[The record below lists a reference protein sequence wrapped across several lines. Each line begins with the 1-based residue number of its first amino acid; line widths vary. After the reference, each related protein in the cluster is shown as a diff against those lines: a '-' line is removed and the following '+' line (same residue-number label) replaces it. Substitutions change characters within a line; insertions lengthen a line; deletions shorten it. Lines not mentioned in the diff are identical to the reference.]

1 MNHNSLLCHA
11 ASLTYQDKSGLAPQ
25 TGGRTR
31 YSFISNHAGGKREG
45 TAADLGPGPLLPEQ
59 PGPRSIDPVQL
70 KVPGSVALA
79 RSAVDMAA
87 RRSTAAISSPNPAAT
102 RRP

>member
-1 MNHNSLLCHA
+1 M
-11 ASLTYQDKSGLAPQ
+11 QPVQ
-25 TGGRTR
+25 
-31 YSFISNHAGGKREG
+31 FISNHASGKMEG
-45 TAADLGPGPLLPEQ
+45 TASDLSPGPPFRRS
-59 PGPRSIDPVQL
+59 PGRGAHGRAQL

-79 RSAVDMAA
+79 RASGDMAA

>member
-1 MNHNSLLCHA
+1 MVATETEIALAC
-11 ASLTYQDKSGLAPQ
+11 QDESRLSPQ
-25 TGGRTR
+25 EGGCSR
-31 YSFISNHAGGKREG
+31 YNLMSNHARGKKEG
-45 TAADLGPGPLLPEQ
+45 AAADLGA
-59 PGPRSIDPVQL
+59 QL

-79 RSAVDMAA
+79 RASADMAA